1 MAETGNGKL
10 YAGLATGIVSIS
22 FAAVFVKLAEAPPS
36 VVAALRMIFS
46 SLILLPYVVMSAD
59 FRLEIRRIAKNE
71 ILLLILSSI
80 FLSLHFL
87 FWITSLSLTGVTSSI
102 VFVAASPLFVAV
114 YTVIIFRKK
123 VSRPF
128 WAGIAIAVIGGM
140 VMGGGNLHGG
150 GENWKGDLLAIAG
163 AVSAAG
169 YFLVGSRLRSRLSLI
184 TYVFP
189 VYSFAALILALVVP
203 FTGERLTSLSAKS
216 YLYCFLMALVCQISG
231 HTIFN
236 WALKRVKA
244 TIVTFLI
251 LGEPVGTSIL
261 AFLILNEIPLP
272 TEVVGG
278 IIILGGIL
286 TVLYRKTDITE

>member
-22 FAAVFVKLAEAPPS
+22 FAAVFVMLAEAPPS